1 MGRQNKELLENLRK
15 LDEKEKVKQ
24 QKPKILSKTTK
35 YCGEE
40 SKYRESRNNSRE

>member
-1 MGRQNKELLENLRK
+1 MGRQNKELLENIK
-15 LDEKEKVKQ
+15 KHEKEKVKQ

-40 SKYRESRNNSRE
+40 SKYR

>member
-1 MGRQNKELLENLRK
+1 MGRQNKELLENLKK
-15 LDEKEKVKQ
+15 LDEKKKVKQ
-24 QKPKILSKTTK
+24 QEPEILSKTTK

>member
-1 MGRQNKELLENLRK
+1 MGKQNNKILENIRK

-35 YCGEE
+35 HCGEE
-40 SKYRESRNNSRE
+40 SKYR

>member
-1 MGRQNKELLENLRK
+1 MGRQNKELLENIRK
-15 LDEKEKVKQ
+15 LDEKEKIKQ